1 MLLKDILQAY
11 SDLEISKKTG
21 VHRSYVYLIRTG
33 KRKPKPVTIEKI
45 VSKFSEVRK

>member
-1 MLLKDILQAY
+1 MILNDIFRAY
-11 SDLEISKKTG
+11 SDLEISKRTG

-45 VSKFSEVRK
+45 VSKFKAR